1 MKALASLAWRN
12 LWRNKRRT
20 WITVFS
26 VVFAVLLS
34 VFLESMDRGSQ
45 EVMVRN
51 VVRYSTGFI
60 QLQDS
65 LYFDEP
71 SMDNSLYAGDETIA
85 HLDAADG
92 VAFAVP
98 RIDTYALAA
107 GEVRTRVAHTVG
119 VDPERENRFNKIGE
133 RITAGH
139 FFTEAPMEAV
149 IGSGLARH
157 LNLDVGDTL
166 VLLGQGYQG
175 MTAAGKFAV
184 CGIVHH
190 PVPERNE
197 VTVFLRIE
205 DAQWLYS
212 AYDLLSYLMVVPERE
227 HRHSQ
232 TAAGLAQDPA
242 LADYSVYTW
251 EDLQPELVRTVQFD
265 RAGTLIFLLI
275 LYAVI
280 AFGIF
285 GTILTMTLE
294 REKEFGV
301 LISIGLHRRKL
312 AAVVFAETLIINFIG
327 VLIGC
332 LLALPLV
339 FWFYY
344 NPIPLG
350 DEFGDLMAEFGMEAY
365 LTFSLDPQL
374 FWQQAVIIFCISMA
388 VVIYPVTRVMKL
400 NVLDA
405 ARK

>member
-71 SMDNSLYAGDETIA
+71 SMDNSLYADDETVA
-85 HLDAADG
+85 HLDAAEG

-119 VDPERENRFNKIGE
+119 IDPERENRFNKIGE
-133 RITAGH
+133 RITEGH
-139 FFTEAPMEAV
+139 FFTDAPMEAV

-157 LNLDVGDTL
+157 LNLGVGDTL

-184 CGIVHH
+184 CGIVRH

-197 VTVFLRIE
+197 MTVFLRIE

-227 HRHSQ
+227 HRHTR
-232 TAAGLAQDPA
+232 TAESLAQDPA
-242 LADYSVYTW
+242 LADYRVYTW

-339 FWFYY
+339 LWFYR

-350 DEFGDLMAEFGMEAY
+350 DEFGDLMADFGMEAY

-374 FWQQAVIIFCISMA
+374 FTQQAVIIFCISM
-388 VVIYPVTRVMKL
+388 VVVLYPVMRVMKL